1 MRSVGVDEPATI
13 ATAQPKKGGG
23 VAPPET
29 QKDRKPAAEEAKVAA
44 ETESTAPSRPAASP
58 AGKMSLGRNNASD
71 QPAAVPAPANG
82 EAWDAYMQH
91 RFSGGMNYEGLGAR
105 FSKEP

>member
-1 MRSVGVDEPATI
+1 VTED
-13 ATAQPKKGGG
+13 
-23 VAPPET
+23 
-29 QKDRKPAAEEAKVAA
+29 AKVAA
-44 ETESTAPSRPAASP
+44 ETESTPPSRPAASP

-71 QPAAVPAPANG
+71 QPATVPAPASG